1 VLAFEGVGA
10 VDATA
15 IEMLTEPVK
24 TLQGRGIV
32 VAVAR
37 ANDRALTSL
46 QRAGL
51 VSEGALRVF
60 ETINRAVREF
70 EASRPAKAPAPGRDL
85 AGSGVRSR
93 GARRGARRGRQ
104 ARCSCSR

>member
-1 VLAFEGVGA
+1 MLDFEGVGA

-15 IEMLTEPVK
+15 IEMLTELVK
-24 TLQGRGIV
+24 SLQGRGIV

-37 ANDRALTSL
+37 ANDRALTPL

-70 EASRPAKAPAPGRDL
+70 QALRPAKAPAP
-85 AGSGVRSR
+85 
-93 GARRGARRGRQ
+93 
-104 ARCSCSR
+104 